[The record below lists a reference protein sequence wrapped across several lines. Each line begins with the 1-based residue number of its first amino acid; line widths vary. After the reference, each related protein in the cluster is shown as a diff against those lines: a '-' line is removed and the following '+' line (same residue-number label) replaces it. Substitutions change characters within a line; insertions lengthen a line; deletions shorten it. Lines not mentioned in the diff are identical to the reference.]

1 MIVVGAGVVGLAIAD
16 ELTRRGVGVE
26 VFERNSSVASESSWA
41 AAGILDPA
49 GADGPGPLLELL
61 RVGYPLVVEMVRR
74 LETIT
79 GLNLGFRA
87 CGMLALALTAQDAQD
102 LESELSWQSGAG
114 MAVERLDST
123 EIRKAEP
130 ALDGPVRWGL
140 WWPQAAQIDVT
151 RLGPAYQ
158 RIVEL
163 QGGLIRRD
171 APVHHFLV
179 EGNRTVGVE
188 TSEGKV
194 YADRVVNAAGAWAG
208 LDPLLP
214 WSIPT
219 LPVRGQIIQFLTKQ
233 PIIQRIVRSPRA
245 YLVQRSPE
253 RLIAGTTVER
263 VGYDKSVTEEGQ
275 EIIRRGA
282 GELCSR
288 LRGIPPETAWA
299 GLRPDTP
306 DHLPILGTT
315 PLDGLLAAV
324 GHFRNGILLAPLTGR
339 LIADLVT
346 RGSCSLDLS
355 AFRLSRFLAKST
367 EDVVK

>member
-1 MIVVGAGVVGLAIAD
+1 M
-16 ELTRRGVGVE
+16 
-26 VFERNSSVASESSWA
+26 
-41 AAGILDPA
+41 
-49 GADGPGPLLELL
+49 LELL
-61 RVGYPLVVEMVRR
+61 RAGYPLVVEMVRR
-74 LETIT
+74 LEAAT

-87 CGMLALALTAQDAQD
+87 CGMLALALTDEAAQE
-102 LESELSWQSGAG
+102 LESELSWQSRAG
-114 MAVERLDST
+114 VAVERLDST
-123 EIRKAEP
+123 EILKAEP

-151 RLGPAYQ
+151 QLGPAYR
-158 RIVEL
+158 RIIEL
-163 QGGLIRRD
+163 QGGLIHRSV
-171 APVHHFLV
+171 PVHHFLV
-179 EGNRTVGVE
+179 EGNRAVGVQ

-194 YADRVVNAAGAWAG
+194 YADRVINAAGAWAG

-219 LPVRGQIIQFLTKQ
+219 LPVRGQIIQFLTKK
-233 PIIQRIVRSPRA
+233 PIIQRVVRSPCA
-245 YLVQRSPE
+245 YLVQRTTE
-253 RLIAGTTVER
+253 RLIAGTTVEY

-275 EIIRRGA
+275 EIIRKGA

-288 LRGIPPETAWA
+288 LRGIPLETAWA

-306 DHLPILGTT
+306 DHLPILGAT
-315 PLDGLLAAV
+315 PLDGLLVAV

-346 RGSCSLDLS
+346 RGSCSQDLS
-355 AFRLSRFLAKST
+355 AFRLSRFLAKAT